1 VEVAAM
7 MQRPRWRKVIS
18 DLSGSKLR
26 SLLVVA
32 SIGVGLFAVG
42 LIINLYLIITQD
54 MRAGYAAVNPA
65 NVIVSST
72 LFDNGSLDHV
82 RNLAGVRQAEGVF
95 TFTLRYHAADGKWKP
110 IEIQAFPKIGEKKI
124 DTLTLLK
131 GSWPPQDKQ
140 LVVDGYNLS
149 KLPVGVGG
157 MVELELPSGKTR
169 QLQLAGVVNDQTV
182 GATSSGGFFL
192 SPVQG
197 YITYE
202 TLPWLEMPQA
212 MNTLYV
218 TTDGDANDIAHLRE
232 VSNRV
237 SQAVEDTGRTVYGA
251 ALRAMDDHP
260 NRVYVDAIA
269 AVLFVLGFLV
279 MFLSGFLI
287 TNTLSALLNQQIH
300 QIGVMKTIGAG
311 RAQIAGIYMLQ
322 IFFYGLIAF
331 VIAMPLSS
339 YAAYALLGTFASQ
352 INIILQGFRVIQE
365 VVLLQLAIALV
376 VPQAA
381 GFIPIVQG
389 TRITAVEALSGYNQA
404 KPPSGRALNPT
415 NRFVKRI
422 PRPVLLSLRNTFRRR
437 GRLILTLTTL
447 TLGGAV
453 FISTFNSQAALTN
466 YIDLIGRYF
475 LADVN
480 LTFKQSYRV
489 DQVEQAVKQVPGVGS
504 VEAWA
509 SSQAELVM
517 PDGSIGERISL
528 LAPPAGSNLVNP
540 VMLEGRWLERGDS
553 NAITVNERF
562 REVFPSLKVGDT
574 LRAKIAGKETDLVV
588 VGFFQMA
595 GKSGGYVAYTTY
607 DFLSNQIH
615 EVNRAM
621 LFRVTA
627 NRTGLSLGE
636 QEALGRDL
644 EARLTALNFDIEEVE
659 AGHSLTATTANG
671 LNILTAF
678 LLIMALLTAIVG
690 SIGLTG
696 TMSMNVLERTREI
709 GVIRAIGASDRAV
722 INLVMAEGVLIGL
735 MSWALGTALSFPIT
749 SLMSNAI
756 IEALFGAQA
765 KFIFTPAGVV
775 LWLVIVLVL
784 SVLASVLPA
793 RNAANL
799 TIREVLAYE

>member
-1 VEVAAM
+1 M
-7 MQRPRWRKVIS
+7 MRRPRWRKVVS
-18 DLSGSKLR
+18 DLVGSKAR
-26 SLLVVA
+26 SLLVIA

-42 LIINLYLIITQD
+42 LIINIYLIITQD
-54 MRAGYAAVNPA
+54 MRTGYAAVNPA
-65 NVIVSST
+65 NIIISASP
-72 LFDNGSLDHV
+72 FDNGVIDHV
-82 RNLAGVRQAEGVF
+82 RNQVGVRQAEGVF
-95 TFTLRYHAADGKWKP
+95 SFTLRFHAADGKWKP
-110 IEIQAFPKIGEKKI
+110 IEFQAIPKINEKHI
-124 DTLTLLK
+124 DTLTLLQ
-131 GSWPPQDKQ
+131 GVWPPQDKQ
-140 LVVDGYNLS
+140 MVVDGYNLA

-157 MVELELPSGKTR
+157 MVEIELPSGKIR
-169 QLQLAGVVNDQTV
+169 QMQLAGVVNDQTV
-182 GATSSGGFFL
+182 GATGSGGFFL
-192 SPVQG
+192 APVQG

-202 TLPWLEMPQA
+202 TLPWLEMPSV

-218 TTDGDANDIAHLRE
+218 TVDGGANDLSHLRE
-232 VSNRV
+232 VSNQV
-237 SQAVEDTGRTVYGA
+237 SQAVEDTGQTVFGA
-251 ALRAMDDHP
+251 AIRALEDHP

-269 AVLFVLGFLV
+269 AVLVVLGFLV
-279 MFLSGFLI
+279 MFLSAFLI

-311 RAQIAGIYMLQ
+311 RGQVASIYMLQ

-331 VIAMPLSS
+331 VIAMPLAS
-339 YAAYALLGTFASQ
+339 YTAYALLGTFAGA
-352 INIILQGFRVIQE
+352 INIILQGFRIIPE
-365 VVLLQLAIALV
+365 VVLLQLVIALI

-404 KPPSGRALNPT
+404 KPPSGAAWRPT

-466 YIDLIGRYF
+466 YIDQIGRYF

-480 LTFKQSYRV
+480 LTFKQTYRV
-489 DQVEQAVKQVPGVGS
+489 DQVVEAVKQVPGVKD

-517 PDGSIGERISL
+517 PDGSIGERIDL
-528 LAPPAGSNLVNP
+528 LAPPAGSLLVNP
-540 VMLEGRWLERGDS
+540 VLLEGRWLEKGDT

-562 REVFPSLKVGDT
+562 REVFPNLKVGDT
-574 LRAKIAGKETDLVV
+574 LRTKISGKETDLVV
-588 VGFFQMA
+588 VGFFQLA

-615 EVNRAM
+615 EVNRAQIY
-621 LFRVTA
+621 RVTA
-627 NRTGLSLGE
+627 TRAGLSLNE

-644 EARLTALNFDIEEVE
+644 EKHLKDLNFNVIEVE

-678 LLIMALLTAIVG
+678 LLIMALLTAVVG

-709 GVIRAIGASDRAV
+709 GIIRAIGASDLAV
-722 INLVMAEGVLIGL
+722 INLVMAEGTLIGL
-735 MSWALGTALSFPIT
+735 MSWVLGTALSFPIT

-756 IEALFGAQA
+756 IEALFGATA
-765 KFIFTPAGVV
+765 KFTFTPAGVI

-793 RNAANL
+793 RSAANL